1 MLNKLFHLSS
11 VKFNYE
17 LGKKTWFGSGGNCKI
32 FYNVDTVD
40 QLKCILKTYRKF
52 FPILV
57 IGGGS
62 NLLIRDGGFS
72 GVVIKLGKSFKE
84 IKVSN
89 KNSILSVGAAVKDL
103 EVSRFCLIN
112 NISGFEFL
120 SGIPGT
126 IGGNL
131 KMNAGCFGA
140 QISDNLIDCTIVD
153 KQLNLKILKKNEIDF
168 SYRKSS
174 FSSQHIII
182 EARFKINQGDKK
194 LIKKKINEISN
205 KRKKTQP
212 IASRTGGSTFT
223 NPPKHSAWKLI
234 DAIKYRGKKIGGAKV
249 SEVHSNFLINENLA
263 SSLDIEL
270 LGEEIKNKVWNQFEV
285 ELNWELLR
293 VGKFKKI

>member
-153 KQLNLKILKKNEIDF
+153 KQLNLKLKDLA
-168 SYRKSS
+168 KSTTCIA
-174 FSSQHIII
+174 SS
-182 EARFKINQGDKK
+182 G
-194 LIKKKINEISN
+194 LIKIS
-205 KRKKTQP
+205 
-212 IASRTGGSTFT
+212 IS
-223 NPPKHSAWKLI
+223 LI
-234 DAIKYRGKKIGGAKV
+234 G
-249 SEVHSNFLINENLA
+249 LM
-263 SSLDIEL
+263 
-270 LGEEIKNKVWNQFEV
+270 
-285 ELNWELLR
+285 
-293 VGKFKKI
+293 